1 MPYSL
6 AFRLGATYVEARH
19 FDLVNAGDY
28 AQYVRNIKGNRVA
41 NEVLLDAIGLTLR
54 PELDNDY
61 YREALEYHLGLL
73 YAHLGQPELQPSISS
88 CPAPC
93 LMRAATRFF
102 PSNRQKPQRSAS
114 TSWWPLVVA
123 FRSS

>member
-6 AFRLGATYVEARH
+6 AFRLGAAYVEARH

-73 YAHLGQPELQPSISS
+73 YAHLGQPE
-88 CPAPC
+88 
-93 LMRAATRFF
+93 RAAER
-102 PSNRQKPQRSAS
+102 RRSAS
-114 TSWWPLVVA
+114 TSW
-123 FRSS
+123 

>member
-1 MPYSL
+1 LQRRAGHAPSFTTSINLSTTESTSMPYSL
-6 AFRLGATYVEARH
+6 AFRLGAAYVEARH

-73 YAHLGQPELQPSISS
+73 YAHLGQPE
-88 CPAPC
+88 
-93 LMRAATRFF
+93 RAAER
-102 PSNRQKPQRSAS
+102 RRSAS
-114 TSWWPLVVA
+114 TSW
-123 FRSS
+123 

>member
-6 AFRLGATYVEARH
+6 AFRLGAAYVEARH

-61 YREALEYHLGLL
+61 YRER
-73 YAHLGQPELQPSISS
+73 ISS
-88 CPAPC
+88 GLA
-93 LMRAATRFF
+93 LR
-102 PSNRQKPQRSAS
+102 PSRSAGACS
-114 TSWWPLVVA
+114 RA
-123 FRSS
+123 FRAVRHLASCGRQPD